1 MKIVIANSKKWF
13 SLDQDIHLEHSVITI
28 ANSDRLTKENL
39 DKIRPDLIFFTHW
52 SWIVPKEIFASYKC
66 IVFHTAPL
74 PFGRGG
80 SPIQN
85 LIISGYEQTPV
96 CALRMEEGVDAGPI
110 YIKKEISLDGPL
122 WKIFQRLNV
131 CVNQMIK
138 ELVKSLPE
146 PKKQD
151 GEVYYFK
158 RLKRSDNAIHNNLS
172 IKEIYDRIRMVDE
185 PSYPSA
191 FLEYGNIVLEFSEA
205 KMDRNE
211 IFCKVKIKSL
221 GTQSD

>member
-1 MKIVIANSKKWF
+1 MKIVIANSKEWF

-28 ANSDRLTKENL
+28 SNADQLKKETL
-39 DKIRPDLIFFTHW
+39 DKISPDLIFFTHW
-52 SWIVPKEIFASYKC
+52 NWIVPKEIFVSYKC

-74 PFGRGG
+74 PYGRGG

-85 LIISGYEQTPV
+85 LIIRGYEKTPV
-96 CALRMEEGVDAGPI
+96 CALRMEEGVDAGPV
-110 YIKKEISLDGPL
+110 YTKKEISLDGPL
-122 WKIFQRLNV
+122 WKIFQRLNI

-138 ELVKSLPE
+138 ELIRNLPE
-146 PKKQD
+146 PKHQD
-151 GEVYYFK
+151 GVVYSFK
-158 RLKRSDNAIHNNLS
+158 RLKRSDNAIHKNLS

-191 FLEYGNIVLEFSEA
+191 FLEYGNIVLEFSDA
-205 KMDRNE
+205 KLDRDE
-211 IFCKVKIKSL
+211 ISCKVKIKSF